1 MCSWNQDEEPD
12 DVELVAAC
20 RNGDSGAF
28 EVLVRRHQK
37 AMLNLAY
44 RVLGSYEDACEVV
57 QDAFVSAYKGLSSFR
72 EESRFSTW
80 LTTITLNHARNGLE
94 RLVARRRREGRSL
107 NDPGPRGEE
116 GTERDP
122 PSTGPSALEQLEERA
137 LRKQIEKCIA
147 SLPIEFREALVL
159 RDIQE
164 HSYEEIG
171 AVLKVREGTVKSRLF
186 RAREGVKECLKR
198 SIGAA

>member
-1 MCSWNQDEEPD
+1 M
-12 DVELVAAC
+12 ELVAAC

-44 RVLGSYEDACEVV
+44 RVVGSYEDACEVV
-57 QDAFVSAYKGLSSFR
+57 QDAFVAAYKGLSSFR
-72 EESRFSTW
+72 EEASFSTW

-94 RLVARRRREGRSL
+94 RLAARRRLEGRSL
-107 NDPGPRGEE
+107 SDPGPRGEE

-122 PSTGPSALEQLEERA
+122 PSTAPSALEQMEERA
-137 LRKQIEKCIA
+137 LRKQIEKCLA
-147 SLPIEFREALVL
+147 SLPIEFREVLVL

-164 HSYEEIG
+164 RSYEEIG
-171 AVLKVREGTVKSRLF
+171 TVLKVREGTVKSRLF
-186 RAREGVKECLKR
+186 RAREGVRACLKLAM
-198 SIGAA
+198 GTA

>member
-1 MCSWNQDEEPD
+1 M
-12 DVELVAAC
+12 ELVAAC

-28 EVLVRRHQK
+28 EVLVRRYQK

-44 RVLGSYEDACEVV
+44 RVVGSYEDACEVV
-57 QDAFVSAYKGLSSFR
+57 QDAFVAAYKGLSSFR
-72 EESRFSTW
+72 EEASFSTW

-94 RLVARRRREGRSL
+94 RIVARRRREGHSL
-107 NDPGPRGEE
+107 AEQ
-116 GTERDP
+116 DP
-122 PSTGPSALEQLEERA
+122 PSTAPSALEQMEDRA
-137 LRKQIEKCIA
+137 VRKQIEKCIA
-147 SLPIEFREALVL
+147 SLPVEFREVLVL

-164 HSYEEIG
+164 RSYEEIG

-198 SIGAA
+198 AMGAA